1 MGKNVIKLSKD
12 YQIIIRGAMEMEENY
27 NNGQEQEPGNE
38 YNYNTDYNCSYS
50 KDYCQEDN
58 KVLSVGEW
66 LLTILAT
73 LVPCVGL
80 ILYFIWAFG
89 KEGNLNRRNYCRAW
103 LIYWVIQAVLGII
116 LGIVL
121 LINVMPYMTG
131 AHM

>member
-1 MGKNVIKLSKD
+1 MG
-12 YQIIIRGAMEMEENY
+12 ENY
-27 NNGQEQEPGNE
+27 NDGQDQEPKNL

-50 KDYCQEDN
+50 HDYCQEDN

-80 ILYFIWAFG
+80 ILYFVWAFG
-89 KEGNLNRRNYCRAW
+89 KDGNLNRRNYCRAW

-116 LGIVL
+116 LAIVL
-121 LINVMPYMTG
+121 IVAVMPYITYMTG
-131 AHM
+131 FHF